1 MDFLPIWSN
10 GGRIYAGF
18 GRRFWAGLIDFVI
31 IMLVWYVSIR
41 LSGHDKALAIAV
53 TILYSILFSLGYVFF
68 NARFGG
74 TPGKLAVAIKITKPD
89 GTHIGWFEAW
99 KRSSVDLLY
108 TIVFLY
114 FIVAVMIQVDA
125 KQYSAFGFPERN
137 HLLQAYHASW
147 FSVVNVLEQ
156 VWYWGEFIVL
166 LSNKRRRAVH
176 DFIAGTVVIHKKF
189 AEQAAP
195 PDRR

>member
-10 GGRIYAGF
+10 GERIYAGF
-18 GRRFWAGLIDFVI
+18 WRRFWAGLIDFVI
-31 IMLVWYVSIR
+31 IMLVWYVSRR
-41 LSGHDKALAIAV
+41 LCGHDKTLAIAI
-53 TILYSILFSLGYVFF
+53 TILFSTLFSLGYVFF

-74 TPGKLAVAIKITKPD
+74 TPGKLAVAIRITKPD
-89 GTHIGWFEAW
+89 GTRIGWLEAW

-114 FIVAVMIQVDA
+114 FSVAVLAQLDA
-125 KQYSAFGFPERN
+125 QQYSTFGFPERS
-137 HLLQAYHASW
+137 HLDQAYHPPW
-147 FSVVNVLEQ
+147 FSVVNVLEH
-156 VWYWGEFIVL
+156 VWYWGELIVL
-166 LSNKRRRAVH
+166 LFNKRRRAIH
-176 DFIAGTVVIHKKF
+176 DFIAGTVVIHKRF